1 MKFMNALAVCQ
12 SFTLTPFDAMDVG
25 VRWSTAVIIVRIVS
39 LIVFN
44 ISKRHIGKKANLSS
58 LDGKLQYDGKV
69 YLYSSGMPEDLIKR
83 SRLKLVEIGVLDEDI
98 LVITVPEGVPE
109 GSIMVTIW
117 PHYLSVAKV
126 RKVREGSIYAP
137 QLFNIDLL

>member
-1 MKFMNALAVCQ
+1 M
-12 SFTLTPFDAMDVG
+12 
-25 VRWSTAVIIVRIVS
+25 
-39 LIVFN
+39 
-44 ISKRHIGKKANLSS
+44 SS
-58 LDGKLQYDGKV
+58 MEGKLQYDGQV
-69 YLYSSGMPEDLIKR
+69 FLYSSGMPDDLIKI
-83 SRLKLVEIGVLDEDI
+83 SKLKLVELGVSDNDI

-117 PHYLSVAKV
+117 THYLSVAKV